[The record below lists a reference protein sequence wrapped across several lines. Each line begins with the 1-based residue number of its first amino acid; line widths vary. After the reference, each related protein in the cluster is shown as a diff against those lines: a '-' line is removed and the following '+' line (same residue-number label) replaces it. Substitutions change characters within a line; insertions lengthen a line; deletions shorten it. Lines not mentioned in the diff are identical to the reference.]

1 MNDSR
6 RRDELDELLAEAR
19 SSFDSEENRAGGRAA
34 AIRAFNRIEAE
45 SRRER
50 RLSKKGIRARLALLG
65 LSWLAA
71 AGWVAISI
79 VGLATGSAP
88 RLYPENLTEQV
99 GTLAALLALTPF
111 QLVAGLALLA
121 AATTTGLR
129 LALSE
134 S

>member
-1 MNDSR
+1 MNDSP
-6 RRDELDELLAEAR
+6 RRDELDDLLAEAR
-19 SSFDSEENRAGGRAA
+19 GFDSEENRTKGRTA

-50 RLSKKGIRARLALLG
+50 RLSKGRIRARPALLG

-71 AGWVAISI
+71 AGWTTISI
-79 VGLATGSAP
+79 VGLATGSTP
-88 RLYPENLTEQV
+88 RLYPENLSEQV
-99 GTLAALLALTPF
+99 GTLAALLALTPL

-121 AATTTGLR
+121 AATTAGLR
-129 LALSE
+129 LALTE